1 MEVAGI
7 YTMNTRDI
15 EELATNAVKKSIL
28 TSKLLSANIYEND
41 KNPLWDGEVYIYKS
55 EQKTN
60 ADFCGKVPLQI
71 KGKRC
76 ANLSKNR
83 ISFPVEVNELNNYLC
98 DGGVMY
104 FVVYVADDGHSA
116 QIYYAALTP
125 VGLKELLRR
134 CRIGQHRKS
143 ISLSI
148 FPEDAGN
155 KTDIFYKFNEEYK
168 RPDKP
173 YTDDTKHQKKTSPED
188 EQTNRLKPYSLM
200 VSRYLN
206 RYVFEQMGEL
216 LKKDMYLPGRYS
228 VEGNT
233 DKHDDIMQL
242 IAAFL
247 SGTLKQWFERQRIV
261 PQRYS
266 GQTNED
272 RILMPDLLTTLIIE
286 GSQCTGK
293 STLIAQII
301 YNIDVGVFPSKSV
314 HLLSFSDRELRS
326 NSMTCKSICDHLGIQ
341 PTELNTNALLLI
353 DAIDESDWSR
363 QDANNRIGNL
373 VNELCMLDCKVLIAC
388 RSGYLDIEDDHILS
402 IHLHRFSEQQ
412 GLDWLKLYQ
421 KAFPQKDI
429 SKMQNYVHRLLRL
442 LERSQQSNNIEK
454 TDSCESKADNSPLK
468 QPLTKDEE
476 NLLNTADIILMPHVM
491 ELCIRHQVN
500 ITNEKS
506 LAQIYSQVFLPETN
520 NSLLRNQYSVTPKYI
535 SLEDAIKI
543 FDAATH
549 IAIRCMG
556 QPEHIISEN
565 EIATCIIDPKLISIV
580 CTQYLLTKSL
590 NGYSFTHQSIPAFL
604 IARYIFNA
612 FSSQDNATDES
623 ILHTIR
629 EIIESDGVLTE
640 LVQENIRYFAQEEHA
655 QCAKR
660 ISGILSR
667 FLAYELC
674 TEQHTESVFSKR
686 DANRRI
692 WCDAIL
698 RLYSVF
704 CIQDFD
710 KKTGIPFFQRY
721 TADERKEL
729 IYLLAHPQVQASKAM
744 GFCELRN
751 MELDGINLKGADL
764 YSRYIYKMQMHKAML
779 CDCNLSDA
787 YVIDCDLSLSYF
799 DNTKSKVVQYHN
811 SILCGCSFKNA
822 ILNGAV
828 FTNCNLANADIRGA
842 HVFKTKFE
850 NCIFG
855 GMKVDVRQLKD
866 LLFMDHN
873 YILQHRIQVYLDNEL
888 LLGKR
893 FLEEYKK
900 VRPIRSIS
908 VPNQLF

>member
-1 MEVAGI
+1 
-7 YTMNTRDI
+7 MNTKDI

-28 TSKLLSANIYEND
+28 TTKLLSANIYEND

-71 KGKRC
+71 KGKYC
-76 ANLSKNR
+76 ANLSKTK
-83 ISFPVEVNELNNYLC
+83 ISYSVKVNELNSYLC

-104 FVVYVADDGHSA
+104 FVVYLADNGHTTK
-116 QIYYAALTP
+116 IYYAVLTP
-125 VGLKELLRR
+125 VKLKELLGT
-134 CRIGQHRKS
+134 CRVDQCYKS
-143 ISLSI
+143 IPLYI
-148 FPEDAGN
+148 FPEDAES
-155 KTDIFYKFNEEYK
+155 KISIFHKFNEEYK
-168 RPDKP
+168 RPDKSN
-173 YTDDTKHQKKTSPED
+173 TQHTKYQEKTSPGC

-228 VEGNT
+228 IEGNAE
-233 DKHDDIMQL
+233 KHDNIMQL
-242 IAAFL
+242 ILAFL
-247 SGTLKQWFERQRIV
+247 SGTLKQWFENHRIV
-261 PQRYS
+261 PQRYL
-266 GQTNED
+266 GQANED

-301 YNIDVGVFPSKSV
+301 HNIDVGILPFKSV
-314 HLLSFSDRELRS
+314 YLLSFSDRELKS

-373 VNELCMLDCKVLIAC
+373 VNELCMLDCKVLITC

-429 SKMQNYVHRLLRL
+429 SKMQNYVHHLLRL
-442 LERSQQSNNIEK
+442 IEKSQQSNDVNK
-454 TDSCESKADNSPLK
+454 VGFCESRTADSTLI
-468 QPLTKDEE
+468 QPLTKEEE
-476 NLLNTADIILMPHVM
+476 NLLSTAEIILMPHVM
-491 ELCIRHQVN
+491 ELCIRHQVS

-520 NSLLRNQYSVTPKYI
+520 HSLLRNQYSVTPKYI
-535 SLEDAIKI
+535 SPENAVKI
-543 FDAATH
+543 FNAATR

-556 QPEHIISEN
+556 QPEHIMSEN
-565 EIATCIIDPKLISIV
+565 EIAGCIIDPELISVV
-580 CTQYLLTKSL
+580 CTQYLLTKST
-590 NGYSFTHQSIPAFL
+590 NGYAFTHQSIPAFL
-604 IARYIFNA
+604 VARYIVDI
-612 FSSQDNATDES
+612 FSLPDNTTDDS
-623 ILHTIR
+623 ILQTIH
-629 EIIESDGVLTE
+629 EIIESEGVLTE
-640 LVQENIRYFAQEEHA
+640 LVQENIRYFAQEGHT
-655 QCAKR
+655 QCSKR
-660 ISGILSR
+660 ISRILSR

-674 TEQHTESVFSKR
+674 TVQNSESTFSKR
-686 DANRRI
+686 ESKRRI

-698 RLYSVF
+698 RLYAVF
-704 CIQDFD
+704 CIQGFD
-710 KKTGIPFFQRY
+710 KKIGVPFFQKY
-721 TADERKEL
+721 TVDERKEL
-729 IYLLAHPQVQASKAM
+729 IYLLADPQVQAPKAM

-764 YSRYIYKMQMHKAML
+764 YSRYIHKMQMHKAIL
-779 CDCNLSDA
+779 SDCNLSDA
-787 YVIDCDLSLSYF
+787 YIVDCDLSLSCL
-799 DNTKSKVVQYHN
+799 DNAKSKVVQYHN

-822 ILNGAV
+822 ILNGAI

-842 HVFKTKFE
+842 RVFKTKFE
-850 NCIFG
+850 NCILG
-855 GMKVDVRQLKD
+855 GMKVDIRQLKD

-873 YILQHRIQVYLDNEL
+873 YIWQHRIQVYLDNEL
-888 LLGKR
+888 LIGER

-900 VRPIRSIS
+900 VRPIRSIF